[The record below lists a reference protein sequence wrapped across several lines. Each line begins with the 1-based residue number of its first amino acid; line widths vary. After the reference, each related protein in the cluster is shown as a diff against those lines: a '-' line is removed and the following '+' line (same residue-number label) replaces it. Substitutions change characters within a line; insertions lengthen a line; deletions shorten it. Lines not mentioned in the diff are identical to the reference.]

1 MAIRIHGIFAL
12 ASQIKV
18 FMFGICNP
26 QWRFLCGIS
35 TLRSPSKAKSVA
47 ISAGM
52 VWSMVMWLSLCA
64 V

>member
-1 MAIRIHGIFAL
+1 MVSLPRGL
-12 ASQIKV
+12 RVLKV
-18 FMFGICNP
+18 FVFGICSP

-35 TLRSPSKAKSVA
+35 TLRSPGKAKSVA

-52 VWSMVMWLSLCA
+52 VWSMVMWRGVCG